1 MSADVRAVESENREQ
16 LMAVWLILSC
26 FGIMFAV
33 LSWLQEA
40 AILPSS
46 DELGVWKGVLAVLT
60 GLVLYWSLARKI

>member
-1 MSADVRAVESENREQ
+1 MSADVRAAESDNREQ
-16 LMAVWLILSC
+16 LMMIWLILSC

-46 DELGVWKGVLAVLT
+46 GELGVWKGVLAVLT